1 LDFIK
6 EIQNLRW
13 MNRIDIFAIPPGRF
27 GNRIEREILE
37 LYNSIQTL
45 FSLFKV
51 KAFKRIFF
59 LNKRL

>member
-1 LDFIK
+1 
-6 EIQNLRW
+6 

-59 LNKRL
+59 LK